1 MVEEKKECK
10 TEVGPKI
17 LQPNPCKQEVNLEV
31 NDDVLACEGLLMLH
45 QSCKPKPQ
53 GVQSTLLENST
64 TRECS
69 EKSIQVN
76 LPNISSH

>member
-1 MVEEKKECK
+1 MWVQRLHRKRKAPRHRSDNVVEEKKECK

-53 GVQSTLLENST
+53 GVQ
-64 TRECS
+64 
-69 EKSIQVN
+69 
-76 LPNISSH
+76 

>member
-45 QSCKPKPQ
+45 QSCKPEPQ
-53 GVQSTLLENST
+53 GVQSALLENSN

>member
-31 NDDVLACEGLLMLH
+31 NDDVLACEDLLMLH

-53 GVQSTLLENST
+53 GVQSALLEKALQESAV
-64 TRECS
+64 R
-69 EKSIQVN
+69 KAYR
-76 LPNISSH
+76 